1 MEITSFK
8 HQRAAL
14 NLVRNRSDIPYVFLI
29 GGYGCLNGEAEIST
43 PTGPVPLYEF
53 EGGPVNTPIGVRNAS
68 WPVPVPMHTVLVEG
82 DDFQIHCNGDHLL
95 ACSEMLGVKFGSPLW
110 IPVRHLMLLNLLWLF
125 LYSTTEDISP
135 LIQPSSVQHWM
146 KTIEDYLFGYLACY
160 HFDDE
165 LLRHLLEDAQY
176 APPLREYVQEHSIQ
190 FPSETEDV
198 EIILECIHLY
208 RLYNHVYK
216 THSTSLLDLPSFE
229 SLFRRD
235 EGYLRQR
242 EHFYQDVLQSLHLT
256 DLLDKVP
263 SVQESTSL
271 IRAYVY
277 PPIYII
283 GENSHRNHVLKITPA
298 GPDTVYRLHVDEAE
312 CYYANGIL
320 HHNCGKSYTDV
331 QLLLMLTSAYMYSKT
346 PLTIGIIGVTI
357 KLLTQTVLK
366 DFKAALDQASI
377 PYKDNAMKGQLTIGS
392 LTFIYLAMSNPGEIY
407 AHNFCCALV
416 DEMDELPAEKVLE
429 VVKAVQERCRV
440 RMPPPFDRDPFIFF
454 STTAQGMGGTYQ
466 LCEYFKK
473 RGLKYAIVRG
483 KTEYNTS
490 LAKSQIDLLR
500 KLYTEEEA
508 KAYLDGEF
516 VNLTTGRVYSEFNRK
531 KHVCMRFPIQPTETI
546 YVGQDY
552 NCIEGDSLISTDR
565 GLVRMKD
572 IRIGMKVLT
581 RKGYKKVLAHVEKGM
596 QQCEQ
601 YNNLIAT
608 PDHKAITE
616 GGQICLNQANTLLS
630 IPLSALKRAAEVE
643 KLLSLKTKD
652 IIEDMITMSQRDRK
666 SECSTLQYGKQNMEK
681 YLKDILYTTSII
693 ISWITGSKTLPVLL
707 FKNIQI
713 YIEKICSLQIP
724 DLLSETRNEVL
735 QKIRGIKEVCSH
747 IKHVQDAER
756 CFSLKLVLQ
765 DTAPSVEKLLGENYI
780 NLEKV
785 LKTGGAGIVYALNAV
800 ALLRELYP
808 LSIVLS
814 TQSIGNVKRGKKGI
828 RKVYDITVE
837 DCPEFF
843 ADGILVHNCGFNASC
858 EVVERAGRL
867 VIINSHHWDY
877 MGDAPRRLRQMYPT
891 NPIVMIP
898 DASGKEIMSGFRDE
912 VEASNIQI
920 IWNNK
925 NASITERIMAVN
937 KALAWGQL
945 SVMEYN
951 EFEKDSLQDKI
962 IVALET
968 RDFDDA
974 GKPRK
979 GKGPNALDHGADS
992 MEYAIWH
999 IIHSIHG
1006 YEKILTVLR
1015 ATHHRRDNSNL

>member
-14 NLVRNRSDIPYVFLI
+14 NLVRNRPDIPYVFLI

-68 WPVPVPMHTVLVEG
+68 FPLHNYDTELFLIRCNYHSFICDRSHLICTKENVWKFPQEG
-82 DDFQIHCNGDHLL
+82 DIIQAEDGTDVIH
-95 ACSEMLGVKFGSPLW
+95 
-110 IPVRHLMLLNLLWLF
+110 
-125 LYSTTEDISP
+125 
-135 LIQPSSVQHWM
+135 SV
-146 KTIEDYLFGYLACY
+146 TA
-160 HFDDE
+160 
-165 LLRHLLEDAQY
+165 
-176 APPLREYVQEHSIQ
+176 
-190 FPSETEDV
+190 
-198 EIILECIHLY
+198 
-208 RLYNHVYK
+208 
-216 THSTSLLDLPSFE
+216 
-229 SLFRRD
+229 
-235 EGYLRQR
+235 
-242 EHFYQDVLQSLHLT
+242 
-256 DLLDKVP
+256 
-263 SVQESTSL
+263 
-271 IRAYVY
+271 
-277 PPIYII
+277 I
-283 GENSHRNHVLKITPA
+283 GKGCT
-298 GPDTVYRLHVDEAE
+298 YRLHVDEAE

-366 DFKAALDQASI
+366 DFKSALDQASI

-516 VNLTTGRVYSEFNRK
+516 VNLTTGRVYPEFNRK
-531 KHVCMRFPIQPTETI
+531 KHVCMRFPIQPTETV

-552 NCIEGDSLISTDR
+552 NCIDGDSLIATDK
-565 GLVRMKD
+565 GLIRMKD
-572 IRIGMKVLT
+572 IQVGMNVLT

-608 PDHKAITE
+608 PEHKAITE
-616 GGQICLNQANTLLS
+616 EGQICLNQTNTLLS
-630 IPLSALKRAAEVE
+630 IPLSTLKRAAEAE
-643 KLLSLKTKD
+643 KLLSLKVKD
-652 IIEDMITMSQRDRK
+652 IIRDMITMSQQGRE
-666 SECSTLQYGKQNMEK
+666 SECFTLQYGKQNMEK
-681 YLKDILYTTSII
+681 YLKDILYITAI
-693 ISWITGSKTLPVLL
+693 ITGSKTLPVLL
-707 FKNIQI
+707 LKNIQI

-724 DLLSETRNEVL
+724 NLLLETRNEVL
-735 QKIRGIKEVCSH
+735 QKVRGLCNH
-747 IKHVQDAER
+747 ISHVQSAEQ
-756 CFSLKLVLQ
+756 CSLLKSVPQ
-765 DTAPSVEKLLGENYI
+765 DIAPSVEKLLSENHI
-780 NLEKV
+780 DLEKV
-785 LKTGGAGIVYALNAV
+785 LKTGGAGIVYTLNV
-800 ALLRELYP
+800 VVLLRELYP
-808 LSIVLS
+808 LSTVLS
-814 TQSIGNVKRGKKGI
+814 MQRIGTVKRGKKGI

-962 IVALET
+962 IMALET

-999 IIHSIHG
+999 IIHSVHG

>member
-1 MEITSFK
+1 MEITTFK
-8 HQRAAL
+8 HQRASL
-14 NLVRNRSDIPYVFLI
+14 NLVRNRPDIPYVFLI

-68 WPVPVPMHTVLVEG
+68 FPLHNYDTELFLIRCNYHSFICDKSHLICTKENVWKFPQEG
-82 DDFQIHCNGDHLL
+82 DIIQAEDGTDVIH
-95 ACSEMLGVKFGSPLW
+95 
-110 IPVRHLMLLNLLWLF
+110 
-125 LYSTTEDISP
+125 
-135 LIQPSSVQHWM
+135 SV
-146 KTIEDYLFGYLACY
+146 TA
-160 HFDDE
+160 
-165 LLRHLLEDAQY
+165 
-176 APPLREYVQEHSIQ
+176 
-190 FPSETEDV
+190 
-198 EIILECIHLY
+198 
-208 RLYNHVYK
+208 
-216 THSTSLLDLPSFE
+216 
-229 SLFRRD
+229 
-235 EGYLRQR
+235 
-242 EHFYQDVLQSLHLT
+242 
-256 DLLDKVP
+256 
-263 SVQESTSL
+263 
-271 IRAYVY
+271 
-277 PPIYII
+277 I
-283 GENSHRNHVLKITPA
+283 GKGCT
-298 GPDTVYRLHVDEAE
+298 YRLHVDEAE

-473 RGLKYAIVRG
+473 RGLKYAIVKG

-516 VNLTTGRVYSEFNRK
+516 VNLTTGRVYPEFNRK

-552 NCIEGDSLISTDR
+552 NCIDGDSLIATDK
-565 GLVRMKD
+565 GLIRMKD
-572 IRIGMKVLT
+572 IQVGMNVLT

-616 GGQICLNQANTLLS
+616 EGQICLNQTNMLSS

-643 KLLSLKTKD
+643 KLLSLKVKD
-652 IIEDMITMSQRDRK
+652 IIRDMITMSQQDRE
-666 SECSTLQYGKQNMEK
+666 SECFTLQYGKQNMEK
-681 YLKDILYTTSII
+681 YLEDILYITATI

-724 DLLSETRNEVL
+724 NLLLETRNEVL
-735 QKIRGIKEVCSH
+735 QKVRDLCNHAQGVEQCSL
-747 IKHVQDAER
+747 
-756 CFSLKLVLQ
+756 LKSV
-765 DTAPSVEKLLGENYI
+765 PSVEKLLGENYI
-780 NLEKV
+780 DLEKV
-785 LKTGGAGIVYALNAV
+785 LKTGGIGIVHALNV
-800 ALLRELYP
+800 VVLLRELYP
-808 LSIVLS
+808 LSTVLS
-814 TQSIGNVKRGKKGI
+814 MQSIGNVKRGKKGV

-945 SVMEYN
+945 SIMEYN
-951 EFEKDSLQDKI
+951 EFEKDSLQDKVI
-962 IVALET
+962 MALET

>member
-8 HQRAAL
+8 HQRASL
-14 NLVRNRSDIPYVFLI
+14 NLIKNRPDIPYVFLI

-43 PTGPVPLYEF
+43 PTGPIPLYKF
-53 EGGPVNTPIGVRNAS
+53 EGGPVNTPIGVRNAT
-68 WPVPVPMHTVLVEG
+68 PPLHNYEVEQFLVRCANHSFICDKSHLIYTKMWKFPQEG
-82 DDFQIHCNGDHLL
+82 DI
-95 ACSEMLGVKFGSPLW
+95 
-110 IPVRHLMLLNLLWLF
+110 I
-125 LYSTTEDISP
+125 YTEDGTDIV
-135 LIQPSSVQHWM
+135 LSV
-146 KTIEDYLFGYLACY
+146 TA
-160 HFDDE
+160 
-165 LLRHLLEDAQY
+165 
-176 APPLREYVQEHSIQ
+176 
-190 FPSETEDV
+190 
-198 EIILECIHLY
+198 
-208 RLYNHVYK
+208 
-216 THSTSLLDLPSFE
+216 
-229 SLFRRD
+229 
-235 EGYLRQR
+235 
-242 EHFYQDVLQSLHLT
+242 
-256 DLLDKVP
+256 
-263 SVQESTSL
+263 
-271 IRAYVY
+271 
-277 PPIYII
+277 I
-283 GENSHRNHVLKITPA
+283 GKGCT
-298 GPDTVYRLHVDEAE
+298 YRLHVDEAE

-320 HHNCGKSYTDV
+320 HHNCGKSHTDV

-392 LTFIYLAMSNPGEIY
+392 LTFIYLAMSNPGDIY

-440 RMPPPFDRDPFIFF
+440 HMPPPFDRDPFIFF

-473 RGLKYAIVRG
+473 RGLKYAIVKG

-490 LAKSQIDLLR
+490 LAKSQIELLR

-516 VNLTTGRVYSEFNRK
+516 VNLTTGRVYPEFNRK
-531 KHVCMRFPIQPTETI
+531 KHVCMRFPVQPTETI

-552 NCIEGDSLISTDR
+552 NCIDGDSLISTDK
-565 GLVRMKD
+565 GLVKMKD
-572 IRIGMKVLT
+572 IRVGMNVLT
-581 RKGYKKVLAHVEKGM
+581 RKGYKRVLAHVEKGM

-601 YNNLIAT
+601 YNSLIAT

-616 GGQICLNQANTLLS
+616 GGQTCLSQANTLLS

-643 KLLSLKTKD
+643 KLLSLKVKD
-652 IIEDMITMSQRDRK
+652 IIRDMIIMSQQGQK
-666 SECSTLQYGKQNMEK
+666 SECFTLQYGKQNTEK
-681 YLKDILYTTSII
+681 YLKDILYITSII

-724 DLLSETRNEVL
+724 TLLSETRNEVL
-735 QKIRGIKEVCSH
+735 QKVHGLEEVCKC
-747 IKHVQDAER
+747 IKHVQDVER
-756 CFSLKLVLQ
+756 CSLPESVLQ
-765 DTAPSVEKLLGENYI
+765 DIVPNVEKLLDENYI

-785 LKTGGAGIVYALNAV
+785 LKIGGVGIVYALSAV
-800 ALLRELYP
+800 VILRELYP
-808 LSIVLS
+808 LSTVLS
-814 TQSIGNVKRGKKGI
+814 MQSIGNVRHGKKGI

-858 EVVERAGRL
+858 EVVERAGHL
-867 VIINSHHWDY
+867 FIVNSHHWDY

-898 DASGKEIMSGFRDE
+898 DASGKEIMSGFTDE
-912 VEASNIQI
+912 VEEANIQI
-920 IWNNK
+920 MWNNK

-937 KALAWGQL
+937 KAIAWGQL

-962 IVALET
+962 IMALET
-968 RDFDDA
+968 RDFDDM

-999 IIHSIHG
+999 IIHSVHG
-1006 YEKILTVLR
+1006 YEKILEVLR
-1015 ATHHRRDNSNL
+1015 ATYHRDYAS

>member
-29 GGYGCLNGEAEIST
+29 GGYG
-43 PTGPVPLYEF
+43 
-53 EGGPVNTPIGVRNAS
+53 
-68 WPVPVPMHTVLVEG
+68 
-82 DDFQIHCNGDHLL
+82 
-95 ACSEMLGVKFGSPLW
+95 
-110 IPVRHLMLLNLLWLF
+110 
-125 LYSTTEDISP
+125 
-135 LIQPSSVQHWM
+135 
-146 KTIEDYLFGYLACY
+146 
-160 HFDDE
+160 
-165 LLRHLLEDAQY
+165 
-176 APPLREYVQEHSIQ
+176 
-190 FPSETEDV
+190 
-198 EIILECIHLY
+198 
-208 RLYNHVYK
+208 
-216 THSTSLLDLPSFE
+216 
-229 SLFRRD
+229 
-235 EGYLRQR
+235 
-242 EHFYQDVLQSLHLT
+242 
-256 DLLDKVP
+256 
-263 SVQESTSL
+263 
-271 IRAYVY
+271 
-277 PPIYII
+277 
-283 GENSHRNHVLKITPA
+283 
-298 GPDTVYRLHVDEAE
+298 
-312 CYYANGIL
+312 
-320 HHNCGKSYTDV
+320 CGKSYTDV

-392 LTFIYLAMSNPGEIY
+392 LTFIYLAMSNPGDIY

-473 RGLKYAIVRG
+473 RGLKYAIIKG

-516 VNLTTGRVYSEFNRK
+516 VNLTTGRVYPEFNRK
-531 KHVCMRFPIQPTETI
+531 KHVCMRFPIQPTETV

-552 NCIEGDSLISTDR
+552 
-565 GLVRMKD
+565 
-572 IRIGMKVLT
+572 
-581 RKGYKKVLAHVEKGM
+581 
-596 QQCEQ
+596 
-601 YNNLIAT
+601 
-608 PDHKAITE
+608 
-616 GGQICLNQANTLLS
+616 
-630 IPLSALKRAAEVE
+630 
-643 KLLSLKTKD
+643 
-652 IIEDMITMSQRDRK
+652 
-666 SECSTLQYGKQNMEK
+666 
-681 YLKDILYTTSII
+681 
-693 ISWITGSKTLPVLL
+693 
-707 FKNIQI
+707 
-713 YIEKICSLQIP
+713 
-724 DLLSETRNEVL
+724 
-735 QKIRGIKEVCSH
+735 
-747 IKHVQDAER
+747 
-756 CFSLKLVLQ
+756 
-765 DTAPSVEKLLGENYI
+765 
-780 NLEKV
+780 
-785 LKTGGAGIVYALNAV
+785 
-800 ALLRELYP
+800 
-808 LSIVLS
+808 
-814 TQSIGNVKRGKKGI
+814 
-828 RKVYDITVE
+828 
-837 DCPEFF
+837 
-843 ADGILVHNCGFNASC
+843 NCGFNASC

-912 VEASNIQI
+912 VESSNIQI
-920 IWNNK
+920 VWNNK

-962 IVALET
+962 IMALET

-1015 ATHHRRDNSNL
+1015 ATHHRGDNSNL

>member
-1 MEITSFK
+1 MEITTFK
-8 HQRAAL
+8 HQRASL
-14 NLVRNRSDIPYVFLI
+14 NLVRNRPDIPYVFLI

-68 WPVPVPMHTVLVEG
+68 FPLHNYDTELFLIRCNYHSFICDKSHLICTKENVWKFPQEG
-82 DDFQIHCNGDHLL
+82 DIIQAEDGTDVIH
-95 ACSEMLGVKFGSPLW
+95 
-110 IPVRHLMLLNLLWLF
+110 
-125 LYSTTEDISP
+125 
-135 LIQPSSVQHWM
+135 SV
-146 KTIEDYLFGYLACY
+146 TA
-160 HFDDE
+160 
-165 LLRHLLEDAQY
+165 
-176 APPLREYVQEHSIQ
+176 
-190 FPSETEDV
+190 
-198 EIILECIHLY
+198 
-208 RLYNHVYK
+208 
-216 THSTSLLDLPSFE
+216 
-229 SLFRRD
+229 
-235 EGYLRQR
+235 
-242 EHFYQDVLQSLHLT
+242 
-256 DLLDKVP
+256 
-263 SVQESTSL
+263 
-271 IRAYVY
+271 
-277 PPIYII
+277 I
-283 GENSHRNHVLKITPA
+283 GKGCT
-298 GPDTVYRLHVDEAE
+298 YRLHVDEAE

-346 PLTIGIIGVTI
+346 SLTIGIIGVTI

-516 VNLTTGRVYSEFNRK
+516 VNLTTGRVYPEFNRK

-552 NCIEGDSLISTDR
+552 
-565 GLVRMKD
+565 
-572 IRIGMKVLT
+572 
-581 RKGYKKVLAHVEKGM
+581 
-596 QQCEQ
+596 
-601 YNNLIAT
+601 
-608 PDHKAITE
+608 
-616 GGQICLNQANTLLS
+616 
-630 IPLSALKRAAEVE
+630 
-643 KLLSLKTKD
+643 
-652 IIEDMITMSQRDRK
+652 
-666 SECSTLQYGKQNMEK
+666 
-681 YLKDILYTTSII
+681 
-693 ISWITGSKTLPVLL
+693 
-707 FKNIQI
+707 
-713 YIEKICSLQIP
+713 
-724 DLLSETRNEVL
+724 
-735 QKIRGIKEVCSH
+735 
-747 IKHVQDAER
+747 
-756 CFSLKLVLQ
+756 
-765 DTAPSVEKLLGENYI
+765 
-780 NLEKV
+780 
-785 LKTGGAGIVYALNAV
+785 
-800 ALLRELYP
+800 
-808 LSIVLS
+808 
-814 TQSIGNVKRGKKGI
+814 
-828 RKVYDITVE
+828 
-837 DCPEFF
+837 
-843 ADGILVHNCGFNASC
+843 NCGFNASC

-945 SVMEYN
+945 SIMEYN
-951 EFEKDSLQDKI
+951 EFEKDSLQDKVI
-962 IVALET
+962 MALET